1 MVLSNLSHLQSGGG
15 ENKCVT
21 NTLSVY
27 ILVSHL
33 SSTNVVIILNK
44 NIHYCLFSW
53 YFTSLWQ
60 DFIQTLDEPMVHK
73 LCVRSLQC
81 GLGSMDYIHSML
93 IMEDDNDSDT
103 ESEHF
108 DVYSETPQESESTD
122 SQHASAVTG
131 PAPNPSAASNSLP
144 CCKCSVCIVVVREDV
159 LQHLQSSASF
169 VWTQMCWSFVL
180 ENDGGSQQSRVAF
193 IQRHLP
199 HNNISICFSHVKN
212 LHHHHW
218 NVLKLFLDCDN
229 FHVPIFCSL
238 IVLSGYY
245 PLSCFCCCCFKVHME
260 IPINGC
266 KLFACFVNFV
276 TVTQVW

>member
-1 MVLSNLSHLQSGGG
+1 MVLSSLSHLQSGGG

-27 ILVSHL
+27 ILVSHF

-81 GLGSMDYIHSML
+81 GLGSIDYIHSLL
-93 IMEDDNDSDT
+93 IMEDDNHSDT

-122 SQHASAVTG
+122 SQHASAVVG

-144 CCKCSVCIVVVREDV
+144 WCKCS
-159 LQHLQSSASF
+159 
-169 VWTQMCWSFVL
+169 
-180 ENDGGSQQSRVAF
+180 
-193 IQRHLP
+193 
-199 HNNISICFSHVKN
+199 
-212 LHHHHW
+212 
-218 NVLKLFLDCDN
+218 
-229 FHVPIFCSL
+229 
-238 IVLSGYY
+238 
-245 PLSCFCCCCFKVHME
+245 
-260 IPINGC
+260 
-266 KLFACFVNFV
+266 
-276 TVTQVW
+276 